1 MIQEEDFIWSY
12 TVWKLRKFTL
22 TLLKK
27 FVNVTC
33 LLNKLEKSWF
43 HEIFLGESK
52 FHVFPHCAI
61 FIVELNGF
69 ANIFSHIYLCIFACL
84 LFSLC
89 IKCCSTENW
98 KLQNMNC
105 KHLCL
110 QNFCWNKLPIS
121 LLKTLFFTYLQK
133 NCLALIVI
141 ASIDKIKIW
150 FQVIFMNPKL
160 IFNWIFFWNCLTRI

>member
-150 FQVIFMNPKL
+150 F
-160 IFNWIFFWNCLTRI
+160 